1 MKHEI
6 WVFTIKAFV
15 VIVLIVIA
23 MLALNLLT
31 HLNVIDLDFQPR
43 RLRS

>member
-1 MKHEI
+1 MRKEI
-6 WVFTIKAFV
+6 WVFAVKAFV
-15 VIVLIVIA
+15 VILLIVIA